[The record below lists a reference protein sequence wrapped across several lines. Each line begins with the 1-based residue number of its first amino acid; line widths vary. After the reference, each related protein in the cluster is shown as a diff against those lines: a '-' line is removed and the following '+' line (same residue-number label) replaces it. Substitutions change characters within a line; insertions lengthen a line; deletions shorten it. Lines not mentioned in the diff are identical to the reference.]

1 MPKKKSPYE
10 LDFEEYI
17 RNSEPAKKEKTYAW
31 ATAIGLQQVDGL
43 TPSKYLFETAKRN
56 IDGEISVAEATSI
69 IDSYYE
75 SKVNRSSGDDGR
87 TEEADKVSSRI
98 AQILSEKSFNFS
110 PSYLI
115 ALHGRL
121 FDGIFK
127 FAGKIR
133 DYDISKKE
141 WVLDGDSVMYGAA
154 FELKAALDYDFEQE
168 RHFSYKNLTLE
179 EIVKHITFFVSR
191 LWQIHAFGEG
201 NTRTTAVF
209 TIKYLRSLG
218 FDADNELFAEN
229 SWYFRNALVRA
240 NYNNLQKGIHENSEF
255 LEKFFRNLLLKE
267 HNELK
272 NRFLHIRAK
281 DFLEIKEKNV
291 TVNYGKVTAKNKNI
305 TQNVTENDKN
315 ITVKDETVTRNTKK
329 ATVNNKNI
337 TRNVTVN
344 NKNVTQKDKNV
355 TVNHGK
361 ITVND
366 KNVTLNITVKLTQT
380 QKKILN
386 MIKENSCITQNEI
399 ASKLNIARETVNR
412 NMKKL
417 QQEKIIQRLGADKNG
432 SWKILQ

>member
-31 ATAIGLQQVDGL
+31 TTAIGLQQVDGL

-75 SKVNRSSGDDGR
+75 SKTDRSGNDNER

-121 FDGIFK
+121 FAGIFK
-127 FAGKIR
+127 FAGKLR

-168 RHFSYKNLTLE
+168 RHFSYKKLTLE
-179 EIVKHITFFVSR
+179 ETVKHITFFVSR

-218 FDADNELFAEN
+218 FNADNELFAEN

-240 NYNNLQKGIHENSEF
+240 NYNNLQKGIHENPEF
-255 LEKFFRNLLLKE
+255 LEKFFRNLLLGE

-281 DFLEIKEKNV
+281 DFLEIKENDKNV
-291 TVNYGKVTAKNKNI
+291 TANYGKVTANNEND
-305 TQNVTENDKN
+305 TRNVKKVSVNDKN
-315 ITVKDETVTRNTKK
+315 VTRNVTVKSENIS
-329 ATVNNKNI
+329 VNNKNI
-337 TRNVTVN
+337 TVKLT
-344 NKNVTQKDKNV
+344 KTQKD
-355 TVNHGK
+355 
-361 ITVND
+361 
-366 KNVTLNITVKLTQT
+366 
-380 QKKILN
+380 ILN
-386 MIKENSCITQNEI
+386 LIKENPCITQNEI

-432 SWKILQ
+432 SWKILR

>member
-17 RNSEPAKKEKTYAW
+17 RNSEPEKKEKTYAW
-31 ATAIGLQQVDGL
+31 STAIGLQQVDGL

-75 SKVNRSSGDDGR
+75 SKVHRSSDDDER

-168 RHFSYKNLTLE
+168 RHFSYKNLTLKE
-179 EIVKHITFFVSR
+179 TVKHITFFVSR

-218 FDADNELFAEN
+218 FNADNELFAEN

-240 NYNNLQKGIHENSEF
+240 NYNNLQKGIHENPEF
-255 LEKFFRNLLLKE
+255 LEKFFRNLLLGE

-281 DFLEIKEKNV
+281 DFLEIKEKNA
-291 TVNYGKVTAKNKNI
+291 TVNYRKVTANNKSVTQNI
-305 TQNVTENDKN
+305 TENNKK
-315 ITVKDETVTRNTKK
+315 ITVKDENVTQNAKKNT
-329 ATVNNKNI
+329 ANDKNI

-344 NKNVTQKDKNV
+344 DKNVTQ
-355 TVNHGK
+355 
-361 ITVND
+361 
-366 KNVTLNITVKLTQT
+366 NITAKLTQT
-380 QKKILN
+380 QEKILN
-386 MIKENSCITQNEI
+386 LIKETPHITQNEI

-432 SWKILQ
+432 SWKILEEKLL

>member
-31 ATAIGLQQVDGL
+31 TTAIGLQQVDGL

-75 SKVNRSSGDDGR
+75 SKTDRSGNDNER

-121 FDGIFK
+121 FAGIFK

-179 EIVKHITFFVSR
+179 ETVKHITFFVSR

-218 FDADNELFAEN
+218 FNADNELFAEN

-240 NYNNLQKGIHENSEF
+240 NYNNLQKGIHENLEF
-255 LEKFFRNLLLKE
+255 LEKFFRNLLLGE

-272 NRFLHIRAK
+272 NRFIHIRAK
-281 DFLEIKEKNV
+281 DFLEIKENDKNV
-291 TVNYGKVTAKNKNI
+291 TANYGKVTANNEND
-305 TQNVTENDKN
+305 TRNVKKVSVNDKN
-315 ITVKDETVTRNTKK
+315 V
-329 ATVNNKNI
+329 

-344 NKNVTQKDKNV
+344 SENISVNNK
-355 TVNHGK
+355 
-361 ITVND
+361 
-366 KNVTLNITVKLTQT
+366 NITVKLTQT
-380 QKKILN
+380 QKDILN
-386 MIKENSCITQNEI
+386 LIKENPCITQNEI

-412 NMKKL
+412 NMKKI

-432 SWKILQ
+432 SWKILR

>member
-1 MPKKKSPYE
+1 MAKKKSPYE

-31 ATAIGLQQVDGL
+31 TTAIGLQQVDGL

-75 SKVNRSSGDDGR
+75 SKADRSGNDNER

-121 FDGIFK
+121 FAGIFK

-179 EIVKHITFFVSR
+179 ETVNHITFFVSR

-218 FDADNELFAEN
+218 FNADNELFAEN

-240 NYNNLQKGIHENSEF
+240 NYNNLQKGIHENQEF
-255 LEKFFRNLLLKE
+255 LEKFFRNLLLGE

-281 DFLEIKEKNV
+281 DFLEIKENDKNV
-291 TVNYGKVTAKNKNI
+291 TVNYGKVTANNEND
-305 TQNVTENDKN
+305 TRNVKKVSVNDKN
-315 ITVKDETVTRNTKK
+315 V
-329 ATVNNKNI
+329 

-344 NKNVTQKDKNV
+344 SENISVNNK
-355 TVNHGK
+355 
-361 ITVND
+361 
-366 KNVTLNITVKLTQT
+366 NITVKLTQT
-380 QKKILN
+380 QKDILN
-386 MIKENSCITQNEI
+386 LIKENPCITQNEI

-432 SWKILQ
+432 SWKILR

>member
-1 MPKKKSPYE
+1 MAKKKSPYE

-31 ATAIGLQQVDGL
+31 TTAIGLQQVDGL

-75 SKVNRSSGDDGR
+75 SKTDRSGNDNER

-121 FDGIFK
+121 FAGIFK

-179 EIVKHITFFVSR
+179 ETVKHISFFVSR

-218 FDADNELFAEN
+218 LNADNELFAEN

-240 NYNNLQKGIHENSEF
+240 NYNNLQKGIHENLEF
-255 LEKFFRNLLLKE
+255 LEKFFRNLLLGE
-267 HNELK
+267 HNKLK

-281 DFLEIKEKNV
+281 DFLEIKENDKNV
-291 TVNYGKVTAKNKNI
+291 TANYGKVTANN
-305 TQNVTENDKN
+305 END
-315 ITVKDETVTRNTKK
+315 
-329 ATVNNKNI
+329 
-337 TRNVTVN
+337 TRNVKKVS
-344 NKNVTQKDKNV
+344 
-355 TVNHGK
+355 
-361 ITVND
+361 VND
-366 KNVTLNITVKLTQT
+366 KNVTRNISVNNKNITVKLTQT
-380 QKKILN
+380 QKDILN
-386 MIKENSCITQNEI
+386 LIKENPCITQNEI

-417 QQEKIIQRLGADKNG
+417 QQEKTIQRLGADKNG
-432 SWKILQ
+432 SWKILR

>member
-1 MPKKKSPYE
+1 MAKKKSPYE

-31 ATAIGLQQVDGL
+31 TTAIGLQQVDGL

-75 SKVNRSSGDDGR
+75 SKTDRSGNDNER

-121 FDGIFK
+121 FAGIFK

-179 EIVKHITFFVSR
+179 ETVKHITFFVSR

-201 NTRTTAVF
+201 DTRTTAVF

-218 FDADNELFAEN
+218 FNADNRIFAEN

-240 NYNNLQKGIHENSEF
+240 NYNNLQKGIHENPEF
-255 LEKFFRNLLLKE
+255 LEKFFQNLLLGE

-281 DFLEIKEKNV
+281 DFLEIKEN
-291 TVNYGKVTAKNKNI
+291 
-305 TQNVTENDKN
+305 
-315 ITVKDETVTRNTKK
+315 
-329 ATVNNKNI
+329 
-337 TRNVTVN
+337 
-344 NKNVTQKDKNV
+344 DKNV
-355 TVNHGK
+355 TANYGK
-361 ITVND
+361 LTANNENDTRNVKKVSVND
-366 KNVTLNITVKLTQT
+366 KNVTRNVTVKSENISVNNKNITVKLTQT
-380 QKKILN
+380 QKDILN
-386 MIKENSCITQNEI
+386 LIKENPHITQNEI

-432 SWKILQ
+432 SWKILR

>member
-1 MPKKKSPYE
+1 MAKKKSPYE

-31 ATAIGLQQVDGL
+31 TTAIGLQQVDGL

-75 SKVNRSSGDDGR
+75 SKTDRSGNDNER

-121 FDGIFK
+121 FAGIFK

-179 EIVKHITFFVSR
+179 ETVKHITFFVSR

-218 FDADNELFAEN
+218 FNADNELFAEN

-240 NYNNLQKGIHENSEF
+240 NYNNLQKGIHENPEF
-255 LEKFFRNLLLKE
+255 LEKFFRNLLLGE

-281 DFLEIKEKNV
+281 DFLEIKENDKNV
-291 TVNYGKVTAKNKNI
+291 TANYGKVTANNEND
-305 TQNVTENDKN
+305 TRNVKKVSVNDKN
-315 ITVKDETVTRNTKK
+315 V
-329 ATVNNKNI
+329 

-344 NKNVTQKDKNV
+344 SENISENNK
-355 TVNHGK
+355 
-361 ITVND
+361 
-366 KNVTLNITVKLTQT
+366 NITVKLTQT
-380 QKKILN
+380 QKDILN
-386 MIKENSCITQNEI
+386 LIKENPCITQNEI

-432 SWKILQ
+432 SWKILR

>member
-1 MPKKKSPYE
+1 MAKKKSPYE

-31 ATAIGLQQVDGL
+31 TTAIGLQQVDGL

-75 SKVNRSSGDDGR
+75 SKTDRSGNDNER

-121 FDGIFK
+121 FAGIFK

-133 DYDISKKE
+133 DYDITKKE

-179 EIVKHITFFVSR
+179 ETVKHITFFVSR

-218 FDADNELFAEN
+218 FNADNELFAEN

-240 NYNNLQKGIHENSEF
+240 NYNNLQKGIHENPEF
-255 LEKFFRNLLLKE
+255 LEKFFRNLLLGE

-272 NRFLHIRAK
+272 NRFLHIMAK
-281 DFLEIKEKNV
+281 DFLEIKENDKNV
-291 TVNYGKVTAKNKNI
+291 TANYGKVTANN
-305 TQNVTENDKN
+305 END
-315 ITVKDETVTRNTKK
+315 
-329 ATVNNKNI
+329 
-337 TRNVTVN
+337 TRNVKKVS
-344 NKNVTQKDKNV
+344 
-355 TVNHGK
+355 
-361 ITVND
+361 VND
-366 KNVTLNITVKLTQT
+366 KNVTRNVTVKSENISVNNKNITVKLTQT
-380 QKKILN
+380 QKDILN
-386 MIKENSCITQNEI
+386 LIKENPCITQNEI

-432 SWKILQ
+432 SWKILR

>member
-75 SKVNRSSGDDGR
+75 SKVNHSSDDDGR

-168 RHFSYKNLTLE
+168 RLFSYKNLTLE

-291 TVNYGKVTAKNKNI
+291 TVNYGKVTANNKNI

>member
-1 MPKKKSPYE
+1 MAKKKSPYE

-31 ATAIGLQQVDGL
+31 TTAIGLQQVDGL

-75 SKVNRSSGDDGR
+75 SKTDRSGNDSER

-121 FDGIFK
+121 FAGIFK

-179 EIVKHITFFVSR
+179 ETVNHITFFVSR

-218 FDADNELFAEN
+218 FNADNELFAEN

-240 NYNNLQKGIHENSEF
+240 NYNNLQKGIHENPEF
-255 LEKFFRNLLLKE
+255 LEKFFRNLLLGE

-281 DFLEIKEKNV
+281 DFLEIKENDKNV
-291 TVNYGKVTAKNKNI
+291 TANYGKVTANN
-305 TQNVTENDKN
+305 END
-315 ITVKDETVTRNTKK
+315 
-329 ATVNNKNI
+329 
-337 TRNVTVN
+337 TRNVKKVS
-344 NKNVTQKDKNV
+344 
-355 TVNHGK
+355 
-361 ITVND
+361 VND
-366 KNVTLNITVKLTQT
+366 KNVTRNVTVKSENISVNNKNITVKLTQT
-380 QKKILN
+380 QKDILN
-386 MIKENSCITQNEI
+386 LIKENPCITQNEI

-432 SWKILQ
+432 SWKILR

>member
-31 ATAIGLQQVDGL
+31 TTAIGLQQVDGL

-75 SKVNRSSGDDGR
+75 SKTDRSGNDNER

-121 FDGIFK
+121 FAGIFK
-127 FAGKIR
+127 FAGNIR

-179 EIVKHITFFVSR
+179 ETVKHITFFVSR

-209 TIKYLRSLG
+209 MIKYLRSLG
-218 FDADNELFAEN
+218 FNADNELFAEN

-240 NYNNLQKGIHENSEF
+240 NYNNLQKGIHENPEF
-255 LEKFFRNLLLKE
+255 LEKFFRNLLLGE

-281 DFLEIKEKNV
+281 DFLEIKENDKNV
-291 TVNYGKVTAKNKNI
+291 TANYGKVTANNEND
-305 TQNVTENDKN
+305 TRNVKKVSVNDKN
-315 ITVKDETVTRNTKK
+315 V
-329 ATVNNKNI
+329 

-344 NKNVTQKDKNV
+344 SENISVNNK
-355 TVNHGK
+355 
-361 ITVND
+361 
-366 KNVTLNITVKLTQT
+366 NITVKLTQT
-380 QKKILN
+380 QKDILN
-386 MIKENSCITQNEI
+386 LIKENPCITQNEI

-432 SWKILQ
+432 SWKILR

>member
-1 MPKKKSPYE
+1 MVKKKSPYE

-31 ATAIGLQQVDGL
+31 STAIGLQQVDGL

-75 SKVNRSSGDDGR
+75 SKTARSGNDER

-121 FDGIFK
+121 FAGIFK

-179 EIVKHITFFVSR
+179 ETVKHITFFVSR
-191 LWQIHAFGEG
+191 LCQIHAFGEG

-218 FDADNELFAEN
+218 FNADNELFAEN

-240 NYNNLQKGIHENSEF
+240 NYNNLQKGIHENPEF
-255 LEKFFRNLLLKE
+255 LEKFFRNLLLGE

-281 DFLEIKEKNV
+281 DFLEIKENDKNV
-291 TVNYGKVTAKNKNI
+291 TANYGKVTANNEND
-305 TQNVTENDKN
+305 TRNVKKVSVNDKN
-315 ITVKDETVTRNTKK
+315 V
-329 ATVNNKNI
+329 

-344 NKNVTQKDKNV
+344 SENISVNNK
-355 TVNHGK
+355 
-361 ITVND
+361 
-366 KNVTLNITVKLTQT
+366 NITVKLTQT
-380 QKKILN
+380 QKDILN
-386 MIKENSCITQNEI
+386 LIKEKPCITQNEI

-432 SWKILQ
+432 SWKILR

>member
-1 MPKKKSPYE
+1 MAKKKSPYE

-31 ATAIGLQQVDGL
+31 STAIGLQQVDGL

-75 SKVNRSSGDDGR
+75 SKTDRSGNDNER

-121 FDGIFK
+121 FAGIFK

-133 DYDISKKE
+133 DYDISKNE

-179 EIVKHITFFVSR
+179 ETVKHITFFVSR

-218 FDADNELFAEN
+218 FNADNRIFAEN

-240 NYNNLQKGIHENSEF
+240 NYNNLQKGIHENQEF
-255 LEKFFRNLLLKE
+255 LEKFFRNLLLGE

-281 DFLEIKEKNV
+281 DFLEIKENDKNV
-291 TVNYGKVTAKNKNI
+291 TANYGKVTANN
-305 TQNVTENDKN
+305 END
-315 ITVKDETVTRNTKK
+315 
-329 ATVNNKNI
+329 
-337 TRNVTVN
+337 TRNVKKVS
-344 NKNVTQKDKNV
+344 
-355 TVNHGK
+355 
-361 ITVND
+361 VND
-366 KNVTLNITVKLTQT
+366 KNVTRNVTVKSENITVKLTQT
-380 QKKILN
+380 QKDILN
-386 MIKENSCITQNEI
+386 LIKENPCITQNEI
-399 ASKLNIARETVNR
+399 SSKLNIARETVNR

-432 SWKILQ
+432 SWKILR

>member
-1 MPKKKSPYE
+1 MTKKKSPYE

-17 RNSEPAKKEKTYAW
+17 RNTEPAQKEKTYLW

-56 IDGEISVAEATSI
+56 IDGEISIKEAASI

-75 SKVNRSSGDDGR
+75 SKSVRRDDDDER

-98 AQILSEKSFNFS
+98 AQILSENSFNFS

-154 FELKAALDYDFEQE
+154 FELKAALAYDFEQE
-168 RHFSYKNLTLE
+168 MLFSYKNLTLE
-179 EIVKHITFFVSR
+179 ETVKHITFFVSR

-218 FDADNELFAEN
+218 FNADNELFAEN

-240 NYNNLQKGIHENSEF
+240 NYNNLQKGIHENPEF

-272 NRFLHIRAK
+272 NRYLHIRAK
-281 DFLEIKEKNV
+281 DFLEIKEKNA
-291 TVNYGKVTAKNKNI
+291 TVNYGKVTANNKTVTQNVIENNKNI
-305 TQNVTENDKN
+305 TA
-315 ITVKDETVTRNTKK
+315 KDENVTRNAKK
-329 ATVNNKNI
+329 VTVNDKSI

-344 NKNVTQKDKNV
+344 DEIVTQNAK
-355 TVNHGK
+355 
-361 ITVND
+361 
-366 KNVTLNITVKLTQT
+366 NITVKLTQK
-380 QKKILN
+380 QKEILN
-386 MIKENSCITQNEI
+386 LINENPHITQAEI

-412 NMKKL
+412 NMQKL
-417 QQEKIIQRLGADKNG
+417 QEKKIIQRIGADKNG
-432 SWKILQ
+432 SWKIL

>member
-31 ATAIGLQQVDGL
+31 STAIGLQQVDGL
-43 TPSKYLFETAKRN
+43 TPSKYLFETARRN

-75 SKVNRSSGDDGR
+75 SKSVRKDNDDER

-121 FDGIFK
+121 FAGIFK

-179 EIVKHITFFVSR
+179 ETVKHITLFVSR

-201 NTRTTAVF
+201 NTRATAVF

-218 FDADNELFAEN
+218 FNADNRIFAEN

-240 NYNNLQKGIHENSEF
+240 NYNNLQKGIHENPEF
-255 LEKFFRNLLLKE
+255 LEKFFRNLLLGE

-281 DFLEIKEKNV
+281 DLLEIKEKNA
-291 TVNYGKVTAKNKNI
+291 TVNYGKVTANNKNVTRNTRRVTVNDKNITRNITVNSENITAKDENVTRNAKNI
-305 TQNVTENDKN
+305 TQNVT
-315 ITVKDETVTRNTKK
+315 
-329 ATVNNKNI
+329 
-337 TRNVTVN
+337 
-344 NKNVTQKDKNV
+344 
-355 TVNHGK
+355 
-361 ITVND
+361 
-366 KNVTLNITVKLTQT
+366 VKLTQT
-380 QKKILN
+380 QEGILSL
-386 MIKENSCITQNEI
+386 IKENPHITQNEI

-417 QQEKIIQRLGADKNG
+417 QQRKTIHRIGADKNG
-432 SWKILQ
+432 SWKILEEKFL

>member
-1 MPKKKSPYE
+1 MAKKKSPYE

-31 ATAIGLQQVDGL
+31 STAIGLQQVDGL

-56 IDGEISVAEATSI
+56 INGEISVAEATSI

-75 SKVNRSSGDDGR
+75 SKTDRSGNDNER

-121 FDGIFK
+121 FAGIFK

-179 EIVKHITFFVSR
+179 ETVKHITFFVSR

-218 FDADNELFAEN
+218 FNADNELFAEN

-240 NYNNLQKGIHENSEF
+240 NYNNLQKGIHENLEF
-255 LEKFFRNLLLKE
+255 LEKFFRNLLLGE

-272 NRFLHIRAK
+272 NRFLHIRTK
-281 DFLEIKEKNV
+281 DFLEIKGNDKNV
-291 TVNYGKVTAKNKNI
+291 TANYGKVTANNEND
-305 TQNVTENDKN
+305 TRNVKKVSVNDKN
-315 ITVKDETVTRNTKK
+315 VTRNVTVNSENIS
-329 ATVNNKNI
+329 VNNKNI
-337 TRNVTVN
+337 TVKLT
-344 NKNVTQKDKNV
+344 KTQKD
-355 TVNHGK
+355 
-361 ITVND
+361 
-366 KNVTLNITVKLTQT
+366 
-380 QKKILN
+380 ILN
-386 MIKENSCITQNEI
+386 LIKENPCITQNEI

-432 SWKILQ
+432 SWKILR

>member
-1 MPKKKSPYE
+1 MAKKKSPYE

-31 ATAIGLQQVDGL
+31 TTAIGLQQVDGL

-75 SKVNRSSGDDGR
+75 SKTDRSGNDNER

-121 FDGIFK
+121 FAGIFK

-179 EIVKHITFFVSR
+179 ETVKHITFFVSR

-209 TIKYLRSLG
+209 MIKYLRSLG
-218 FDADNELFAEN
+218 FNADNELFAEN

-240 NYNNLQKGIHENSEF
+240 NYNNLQKGIYENPEF
-255 LEKFFRNLLLKE
+255 LEKFFRNLLLGE

-272 NRFLHIRAK
+272 NRYVHIRAQNLPVSEQK
-281 DFLEIKEKNV
+281 S
-291 TVNYGKVTAKNKNI
+291 KNI
-305 TQNVTENDKN
+305 DRILSVNLPVNKTQRYLLELLIENP
-315 ITVKDETVTRNTKK
+315 
-329 ATVNNKNI
+329 
-337 TRNVTVN
+337 
-344 NKNVTQKDKNV
+344 
-355 TVNHGK
+355 
-361 ITVND
+361 
-366 KNVTLNITVKLTQT
+366 KLTY
-380 QKKILN
+380 
-386 MIKENSCITQNEI
+386 NEL
-399 ASKLNIARETVNR
+399 AEKMNKTRETVRTNLR
-412 NMKKL
+412 TLEEKKL
-417 QQEKIIQRLGADKNG
+417 VKRIGADKNG
-432 SWKILQ
+432 HWEILVNEN

>member
-1 MPKKKSPYE
+1 MAKKKSPYE

-31 ATAIGLQQVDGL
+31 TTAIGLQQVDGL

-56 IDGEISVAEATSI
+56 IDGEISVAEAISI

-75 SKVNRSSGDDGR
+75 SKTDRSGNDNER

-121 FDGIFK
+121 FAGIFK

-179 EIVKHITFFVSR
+179 ETVKHITFFVSR

-201 NTRTTAVF
+201 NTRATAVF
-209 TIKYLRSLG
+209 MIKYLRSLG
-218 FDADNELFAEN
+218 FNADNELFAEN

-240 NYNNLQKGIHENSEF
+240 NYNNLQKGIHENPEF
-255 LEKFFRNLLLKE
+255 LEKFFRNLLLGE

-272 NRFLHIRAK
+272 NRFLHIMAK
-281 DFLEIKEKNV
+281 DFLEIKENDKNV
-291 TVNYGKVTAKNKNI
+291 TANYGKVTANN
-305 TQNVTENDKN
+305 END
-315 ITVKDETVTRNTKK
+315 
-329 ATVNNKNI
+329 
-337 TRNVTVN
+337 TRNVKKVS
-344 NKNVTQKDKNV
+344 
-355 TVNHGK
+355 
-361 ITVND
+361 VND
-366 KNVTLNITVKLTQT
+366 KNVTRNVTVKSENISVNNKNITVKLTQT
-380 QKKILN
+380 QKDIVNL
-386 MIKENSCITQNEI
+386 IKENPCITQNEI

-432 SWKILQ
+432 SWKILR

>member
-1 MPKKKSPYE
+1 MAKKKSPYE

-31 ATAIGLQQVDGL
+31 TTAIGLQQVDGL

-75 SKVNRSSGDDGR
+75 LKTDRSGNDER

-121 FDGIFK
+121 FAGIFK

-179 EIVKHITFFVSR
+179 ETVKHITFFVSR

-209 TIKYLRSLG
+209 MIKYLRSLG
-218 FDADNELFAEN
+218 FNADNRIFAEN

-240 NYNNLQKGIHENSEF
+240 NYNNLQKGIHENPEF
-255 LEKFFRNLLLKE
+255 LEKFFRNLLLGE

-281 DFLEIKEKNV
+281 DFLEIKENDKNV
-291 TVNYGKVTAKNKNI
+291 TANYGKVTANNEND
-305 TQNVTENDKN
+305 TRNVKKVSINDKN
-315 ITVKDETVTRNTKK
+315 V
-329 ATVNNKNI
+329 

-344 NKNVTQKDKNV
+344 SENISVNNK
-355 TVNHGK
+355 
-361 ITVND
+361 
-366 KNVTLNITVKLTQT
+366 NITVKLTQT
-380 QKKILN
+380 QKDILN
-386 MIKENSCITQNEI
+386 LIKENPCITQNEI

-432 SWKILQ
+432 SWKILR

>member
-1 MPKKKSPYE
+1 MAKKKSPYE

-75 SKVNRSSGDDGR
+75 LKTDRSGNDER

-121 FDGIFK
+121 FAGIFK

-179 EIVKHITFFVSR
+179 ETVKHMTFFVSR

-218 FDADNELFAEN
+218 FNADNRIFAEN

-240 NYNNLQKGIHENSEF
+240 NYNNLQKGIHENPEF
-255 LEKFFRNLLLKE
+255 LEKFFRNLLLGE

-281 DFLEIKEKNV
+281 DFLEIKENDKNV
-291 TVNYGKVTAKNKNI
+291 TANYGKVTANN
-305 TQNVTENDKN
+305 END
-315 ITVKDETVTRNTKK
+315 
-329 ATVNNKNI
+329 
-337 TRNVTVN
+337 TRNVKKVS
-344 NKNVTQKDKNV
+344 
-355 TVNHGK
+355 
-361 ITVND
+361 VND
-366 KNVTLNITVKLTQT
+366 KNVTRNVTVKSENISVNNKNITVKLTQT
-380 QKKILN
+380 QKDIVNL
-386 MIKENSCITQNEI
+386 IKENPCITQNEI

-432 SWKILQ
+432 SWKILR

>member
-31 ATAIGLQQVDGL
+31 TTAIGLQQVDGL

-75 SKVNRSSGDDGR
+75 SKTDRSGNDNER

-121 FDGIFK
+121 FAGIFK

-179 EIVKHITFFVSR
+179 ETVKHITFFVSR

-218 FDADNELFAEN
+218 FNADNELFAEN
-229 SWYFRNALVRA
+229 SWYLRNALVRA
-240 NYNNLQKGIHENSEF
+240 NYNNLQKGIHENPEF
-255 LEKFFRNLLLKE
+255 LEKFFRNLLLGE

-281 DFLEIKEKNV
+281 DFLKIKENDKNV
-291 TVNYGKVTAKNKNI
+291 TANYGKVTANN
-305 TQNVTENDKN
+305 END
-315 ITVKDETVTRNTKK
+315 
-329 ATVNNKNI
+329 
-337 TRNVTVN
+337 TRNVKKVS
-344 NKNVTQKDKNV
+344 
-355 TVNHGK
+355 
-361 ITVND
+361 VND
-366 KNVTLNITVKLTQT
+366 KNVTQNVTVNSENISVNNKNITVKLTQT
-380 QKKILN
+380 QKDILN
-386 MIKENSCITQNEI
+386 LIKENPCITQNEI

-432 SWKILQ
+432 SWKILR

>member
-31 ATAIGLQQVDGL
+31 STAIGLQQVDGL
-43 TPSKYLFETAKRN
+43 TPSKYLFETARRN

-75 SKVNRSSGDDGR
+75 SKSVRKDNDDER

-121 FDGIFK
+121 FAGIFK

-179 EIVKHITFFVSR
+179 ETVKHITLFVSR

-218 FDADNELFAEN
+218 FNADNKIFAEN

-240 NYNNLQKGIHENSEF
+240 NYNDLQKGIHENPEF
-255 LEKFFRNLLLKE
+255 LEKFFRNLLLGE
-267 HNELK
+267 HNEMK

-281 DFLEIKEKNV
+281 DFLEIKEKNA
-291 TVNYGKVTAKNKNI
+291 TVNYGKVTANNKNVTQNVTENSENVTRNTRRVTVKDKNI
-305 TQNVTENDKN
+305 TQNVT
-315 ITVKDETVTRNTKK
+315 
-329 ATVNNKNI
+329 
-337 TRNVTVN
+337 
-344 NKNVTQKDKNV
+344 
-355 TVNHGK
+355 
-361 ITVND
+361 
-366 KNVTLNITVKLTQT
+366 VKLTQT
-380 QKKILN
+380 QEGILSL
-386 MIKENSCITQNEI
+386 IKENPHITQNEI
-399 ASKLNIARETVNR
+399 ASKLKIARETVNR

-417 QQEKIIQRLGADKNG
+417 QQEKIIQRIGADKNG
-432 SWKILQ
+432 SWKILR

>member
-1 MPKKKSPYE
+1 MAKKKSPYE

-31 ATAIGLQQVDGL
+31 TTAIGLQQVDGL
-43 TPSKYLFETAKRN
+43 SPSKYLFETAKRN

-75 SKVNRSSGDDGR
+75 SKTDRSGNDNER

-121 FDGIFK
+121 FAGIFK

-179 EIVKHITFFVSR
+179 ETVKHITFFVSR

-218 FDADNELFAEN
+218 FNADNELFAEN

-255 LEKFFRNLLLKE
+255 LEKFFRNLLLGE

-281 DFLEIKEKNV
+281 DFLEIKENDKNV
-291 TVNYGKVTAKNKNI
+291 TANYGKVTANNEND
-305 TQNVTENDKN
+305 TRNVKKVSVNDKN
-315 ITVKDETVTRNTKK
+315 VI
-329 ATVNNKNI
+329 
-337 TRNVTVN
+337 RNVTVN
-344 NKNVTQKDKNV
+344 SENISVNNK
-355 TVNHGK
+355 
-361 ITVND
+361 
-366 KNVTLNITVKLTQT
+366 NITVKLTQT
-380 QKKILN
+380 QKDILN
-386 MIKENSCITQNEI
+386 LIKENPCITQNEI

-432 SWKILQ
+432 SWKILR

>member
-1 MPKKKSPYE
+1 MSKKKSPYE

-31 ATAIGLQQVDGL
+31 TTAIGLQQVDGL

-75 SKVNRSSGDDGR
+75 SKTDRSGNDNER

-121 FDGIFK
+121 FAGIFK

-179 EIVKHITFFVSR
+179 ETVKHITFFVSR

-218 FDADNELFAEN
+218 FNADNELFAEN

-240 NYNNLQKGIHENSEF
+240 NYNNLQKGIHENPEF
-255 LEKFFRNLLLKE
+255 LEKFFWNLLLGE

-281 DFLEIKEKNV
+281 DFLEIKENDKNV
-291 TVNYGKVTAKNKNI
+291 TANYGKVTANN
-305 TQNVTENDKN
+305 END
-315 ITVKDETVTRNTKK
+315 
-329 ATVNNKNI
+329 
-337 TRNVTVN
+337 TRNVKKVS
-344 NKNVTQKDKNV
+344 
-355 TVNHGK
+355 
-361 ITVND
+361 VND
-366 KNVTLNITVKLTQT
+366 KNVTRNVTVKRENISVNNKNITVKLTQT
-380 QKKILN
+380 QKDILN
-386 MIKENSCITQNEI
+386 LIKENPCITQNEI

-432 SWKILQ
+432 SWKILR

>member
-31 ATAIGLQQVDGL
+31 STAIGLQQVDGL

-75 SKVNRSSGDDGR
+75 SKTDRSGNDNER

-121 FDGIFK
+121 FAGIFK

-179 EIVKHITFFVSR
+179 ETVKHITLFVSR

-201 NTRTTAVF
+201 NTRATAVF

-218 FDADNELFAEN
+218 FNADNRIFAEN

-240 NYNNLQKGIHENSEF
+240 NYNNLQKGIHENPEF
-255 LEKFFRNLLLKE
+255 LEKFFRNLLLGE

-281 DFLEIKEKNV
+281 DFLEIKENDKNV
-291 TVNYGKVTAKNKNI
+291 TANYGKVTANNENDTRNVKN
-305 TQNVTENDKN
+305 VSVNDKN
-315 ITVKDETVTRNTKK
+315 V
-329 ATVNNKNI
+329 

-344 NKNVTQKDKNV
+344 SENISVNNK
-355 TVNHGK
+355 
-361 ITVND
+361 
-366 KNVTLNITVKLTQT
+366 NITVKLTQT
-380 QKKILN
+380 QKDILN
-386 MIKENSCITQNEI
+386 LIKENPCITQNEI

-432 SWKILQ
+432 SWKILR

>member
-1 MPKKKSPYE
+1 MVKKKSPYE

-31 ATAIGLQQVDGL
+31 TTAIGLQQVDGL

-75 SKVNRSSGDDGR
+75 SKTDRSGNDNER

-179 EIVKHITFFVSR
+179 ETVKHITFFVSR

-209 TIKYLRSLG
+209 MIKYLRSLG
-218 FDADNELFAEN
+218 FNADNELFAEN

-240 NYNNLQKGIHENSEF
+240 NYNNLQKGIYENPEF
-255 LEKFFRNLLLKE
+255 LEKFFRNLLLGE

-272 NRFLHIRAK
+272 NRYVHIRAQNLPVSEQK
-281 DFLEIKEKNV
+281 S
-291 TVNYGKVTAKNKNI
+291 KNI
-305 TQNVTENDKN
+305 DRILSVNLPVNKTQRYLLELLIENP
-315 ITVKDETVTRNTKK
+315 
-329 ATVNNKNI
+329 
-337 TRNVTVN
+337 
-344 NKNVTQKDKNV
+344 
-355 TVNHGK
+355 
-361 ITVND
+361 
-366 KNVTLNITVKLTQT
+366 KLTY
-380 QKKILN
+380 
-386 MIKENSCITQNEI
+386 NEL
-399 ASKLNIARETVNR
+399 AEKMNKTRETVRTNLR
-412 NMKKL
+412 TLEEKKL
-417 QQEKIIQRLGADKNG
+417 VKRIGADKNG
-432 SWKILQ
+432 HWEILVNEN

>member
-31 ATAIGLQQVDGL
+31 TTAIGLQQVDGL

-75 SKVNRSSGDDGR
+75 SKTDRSGNDNER

-121 FDGIFK
+121 FAGIFK

-179 EIVKHITFFVSR
+179 ETVKHITFFVSR

-209 TIKYLRSLG
+209 MIKYLRSLG
-218 FDADNELFAEN
+218 FNADNELFAEN

-240 NYNNLQKGIHENSEF
+240 NYNNLQKGIHENPEF
-255 LEKFFRNLLLKE
+255 LEKFFRNLLLGE

-281 DFLEIKEKNV
+281 DFLEIKENDKNV
-291 TVNYGKVTAKNKNI
+291 TANYGKVTANN
-305 TQNVTENDKN
+305 END
-315 ITVKDETVTRNTKK
+315 
-329 ATVNNKNI
+329 
-337 TRNVTVN
+337 TRNVKKVS
-344 NKNVTQKDKNV
+344 
-355 TVNHGK
+355 
-361 ITVND
+361 VND
-366 KNVTLNITVKLTQT
+366 KNVTRNVTVKSENISVNNKNITVKLTQT
-380 QKKILN
+380 QEDILN
-386 MIKENSCITQNEI
+386 LIKENPCITQNEI
-399 ASKLNIARETVNR
+399 ASKLNIARETVNL

-432 SWKILQ
+432 SWKILR

>member
-1 MPKKKSPYE
+1 MSKKKSPYE

-31 ATAIGLQQVDGL
+31 TTAIGLQQVDGL

-75 SKVNRSSGDDGR
+75 SKTDRSGNDNER

-121 FDGIFK
+121 FAGIFK

-179 EIVKHITFFVSR
+179 ETVKHITFFVSR

-218 FDADNELFAEN
+218 FNADNELFAEN

-240 NYNNLQKGIHENSEF
+240 NYNNLQKGIHENPEF
-255 LEKFFRNLLLKE
+255 LEKFFRNLLLGE

-281 DFLEIKEKNV
+281 DFLEIKENDKNV
-291 TVNYGKVTAKNKNI
+291 TVNYGKVTANN
-305 TQNVTENDKN
+305 END
-315 ITVKDETVTRNTKK
+315 TRNVKK
-329 ATVNNKNI
+329 VSVNDRNV

-344 NKNVTQKDKNV
+344 NK
-355 TVNHGK
+355 
-361 ITVND
+361 
-366 KNVTLNITVKLTQT
+366 NITVKLTQT
-380 QKKILN
+380 QKDILN
-386 MIKENSCITQNEI
+386 LIKENPCITQNEI

-432 SWKILQ
+432 SWKILR

>member
-1 MPKKKSPYE
+1 MAKKKSPYE

-17 RNSEPAKKEKTYAW
+17 RNSVPAKKEKTYAW
-31 ATAIGLQQVDGL
+31 TTAIGLQQVDGL

-75 SKVNRSSGDDGR
+75 SKTDRSGNDNER

-121 FDGIFK
+121 FAGIFK

-179 EIVKHITFFVSR
+179 ETVKHITFFVSR

-218 FDADNELFAEN
+218 FNADNELFAEN

-255 LEKFFRNLLLKE
+255 LEKFFRNLLLGE

-281 DFLEIKEKNV
+281 DFLEIKENDKNV
-291 TVNYGKVTAKNKNI
+291 TANYGKVTANNEND
-305 TQNVTENDKN
+305 TRNVKKVSVNDKN
-315 ITVKDETVTRNTKK
+315 VI
-329 ATVNNKNI
+329 
-337 TRNVTVN
+337 RNVTVN
-344 NKNVTQKDKNV
+344 SENISVNNK
-355 TVNHGK
+355 
-361 ITVND
+361 
-366 KNVTLNITVKLTQT
+366 NITVKLTQT
-380 QKKILN
+380 QKDILN
-386 MIKENSCITQNEI
+386 LIKENPCITQNEI

-432 SWKILQ
+432 SWKILR

>member
-31 ATAIGLQQVDGL
+31 TTAIGLQQVDGL

-75 SKVNRSSGDDGR
+75 SKTDHSGNDSER

-121 FDGIFK
+121 FAGIFK

-179 EIVKHITFFVSR
+179 ETVNHITFFVSR

-218 FDADNELFAEN
+218 FNADNELFAEN

-240 NYNNLQKGIHENSEF
+240 NYNNLQKGIHENPEF
-255 LEKFFRNLLLKE
+255 LEKFFRNLLLGE

-281 DFLEIKEKNV
+281 DFLEIKENDKNV
-291 TVNYGKVTAKNKNI
+291 TANYGKVTANN
-305 TQNVTENDKN
+305 END
-315 ITVKDETVTRNTKK
+315 
-329 ATVNNKNI
+329 
-337 TRNVTVN
+337 TRNVKKVS
-344 NKNVTQKDKNV
+344 
-355 TVNHGK
+355 
-361 ITVND
+361 VND
-366 KNVTLNITVKLTQT
+366 KNVTRNVTVKSENISVNNKNITVKLTQT
-380 QKKILN
+380 QKDILN
-386 MIKENSCITQNEI
+386 LIKENPCITQNEI

-432 SWKILQ
+432 SWKILR

>member
-1 MPKKKSPYE
+1 MAKKKSPYE

-56 IDGEISVAEATSI
+56 IDGKISVAEATSI

-75 SKVNRSSGDDGR
+75 LKTDRSGNDER

-121 FDGIFK
+121 FAGIFK

-179 EIVKHITFFVSR
+179 ETVKHMTFFVSR

-218 FDADNELFAEN
+218 FNADNRIFAEN

-240 NYNNLQKGIHENSEF
+240 NYNNLQKGIHENPEF
-255 LEKFFRNLLLKE
+255 LEKFFRNLLLGE

-281 DFLEIKEKNV
+281 DFLEIKENDKNV
-291 TVNYGKVTAKNKNI
+291 TANYGKVTANN
-305 TQNVTENDKN
+305 END
-315 ITVKDETVTRNTKK
+315 
-329 ATVNNKNI
+329 
-337 TRNVTVN
+337 TRNVKKVS
-344 NKNVTQKDKNV
+344 
-355 TVNHGK
+355 
-361 ITVND
+361 VND
-366 KNVTLNITVKLTQT
+366 KNVTRNVTVKSENISVNNKNITVKLTQT
-380 QKKILN
+380 QKDIVNL
-386 MIKENSCITQNEI
+386 IKENPCITQNEI

-432 SWKILQ
+432 SWKILR

>member
-1 MPKKKSPYE
+1 MAKKKSPYE

-17 RNSEPAKKEKTYAW
+17 RNSEPAKKEKTYVW
-31 ATAIGLQQVDGL
+31 TTAIGLQQVDGL

-75 SKVNRSSGDDGR
+75 SKTDRSGNDNER

-121 FDGIFK
+121 FAGIFK

-179 EIVKHITFFVSR
+179 ETVKHITFFVSR

-218 FDADNELFAEN
+218 FNADNELFAEN

-240 NYNNLQKGIHENSEF
+240 NYNNLQKGIHENPEF
-255 LEKFFRNLLLKE
+255 LEKFFRNLLLGE

-281 DFLEIKEKNV
+281 DFLEIKENDKNV
-291 TVNYGKVTAKNKNI
+291 TANYGKVTANNEND
-305 TQNVTENDKN
+305 TRNVKKVSVNDKN
-315 ITVKDETVTRNTKK
+315 V
-329 ATVNNKNI
+329 

-344 NKNVTQKDKNV
+344 SENIPVNNK
-355 TVNHGK
+355 
-361 ITVND
+361 
-366 KNVTLNITVKLTQT
+366 NITVKLTQT
-380 QKKILN
+380 QKDILN
-386 MIKENSCITQNEI
+386 LIKENPCITQNEI

-432 SWKILQ
+432 SWKILR

>member
-17 RNSEPAKKEKTYAW
+17 RNSEPAQKEKTYAW
-31 ATAIGLQQVDGL
+31 STAIGLQQVDGL

-56 IDGEISVAEATSI
+56 IDGEISIAEATSI

-75 SKVNRSSGDDGR
+75 SKTDRAGDDER

-121 FDGIFK
+121 FEGIFK

-154 FELKAALDYDFEQE
+154 FELKAALDYDFDQE
-168 RHFSYKNLTLE
+168 RLFSYKNLTLE
-179 EIVKHITFFVSR
+179 EITKHITFFVSR

-218 FDADNELFAEN
+218 FNADNSIFAQN

-240 NYNNLQKGIHENSEF
+240 NYNNLQKGIHENPEF
-255 LEKFFRNLLLKE
+255 LEKFFRNLLLGE

-281 DFLEIKEKNV
+281 DFLEIKENDKKV
-291 TVNYGKVTAKNKNI
+291 TVNYGKITATTKTFAQKTETVTVNN
-305 TQNVTENDKN
+305 EN
-315 ITVKDETVTRNTKK
+315 VTRNTKK
-329 ATVNNKNI
+329 
-337 TRNVTVN
+337 VTVN
-344 NKNVTQKDKNV
+344 SEN
-355 TVNHGK
+355 

-366 KNVTLNITVKLTQT
+366 KNVTQNAKNVTVKLTQT
-380 QKKILN
+380 QKDILN
-386 MIKENSCITQNEI
+386 LIKENSCITQNEI

-417 QQEKIIQRLGADKNG
+417 QEKKIVQRLGADKNG
-432 SWKILQ
+432 IWKILEEKFL

>member
-1 MPKKKSPYE
+1 MAKKKSPYE

-31 ATAIGLQQVDGL
+31 TTAIGLQQVDGL

-75 SKVNRSSGDDGR
+75 SKTDRSGNDNER

-98 AQILSEKSFNFS
+98 AQIFSEKSFNFS

-121 FDGIFK
+121 FAGIFK

-133 DYDISKKE
+133 DYDISKNE

-179 EIVKHITFFVSR
+179 ETVKHITFFVSR

-209 TIKYLRSLG
+209 MIKYLRSLG
-218 FDADNELFAEN
+218 FNADNRIFAEN

-240 NYNNLQKGIHENSEF
+240 NYNNLQKGIHENPEF
-255 LEKFFRNLLLKE
+255 LEKFFRNLLLGE

-281 DFLEIKEKNV
+281 DFLEIKENDKNV
-291 TVNYGKVTAKNKNI
+291 TANYGKVTANN
-305 TQNVTENDKN
+305 END
-315 ITVKDETVTRNTKK
+315 
-329 ATVNNKNI
+329 
-337 TRNVTVN
+337 TRNVKKVS
-344 NKNVTQKDKNV
+344 
-355 TVNHGK
+355 
-361 ITVND
+361 VND
-366 KNVTLNITVKLTQT
+366 KNVTRNVTVKSENISVNNKNITVKLTQT
-380 QKKILN
+380 QKDIVNL
-386 MIKENSCITQNEI
+386 IKENPCITQNEI

-432 SWKILQ
+432 SWKILR

>member
-1 MPKKKSPYE
+1 MVKKKSPYE

-31 ATAIGLQQVDGL
+31 TTAIGLQQVDGL

-75 SKVNRSSGDDGR
+75 SKTDRSGNDNER

-121 FDGIFK
+121 FAGIFK

-179 EIVKHITFFVSR
+179 ETVKHITFFVSR
-191 LWQIHAFGEG
+191 LCQIHAFGEG

-218 FDADNELFAEN
+218 FNADNRIFAEN

-240 NYNNLQKGIHENSEF
+240 NYNNLQKGIHENPEF
-255 LEKFFRNLLLKE
+255 LEKFFRNLLLGE

-281 DFLEIKEKNV
+281 DFLEIKENDKNV
-291 TVNYGKVTAKNKNI
+291 TANYGKVTANN
-305 TQNVTENDKN
+305 END
-315 ITVKDETVTRNTKK
+315 TRNVKK
-329 ATVNNKNI
+329 VSVNDKDV

-344 NKNVTQKDKNV
+344 SENISVNNK
-355 TVNHGK
+355 
-361 ITVND
+361 
-366 KNVTLNITVKLTQT
+366 NITVKLTQT
-380 QKKILN
+380 QKDILN
-386 MIKENSCITQNEI
+386 LIKENPCITQNEI

-432 SWKILQ
+432 SWKILR